1 MYRALSKAVKGS
13 HAGAVMYINREYYT
27 ASPTEAVSLELSD
40 IDIGNEVNTAI
51 CGQFAYIWVLR
62 RRVKKS
68 NDKGLERE
76 RTFYQER
83 HWEIN

>member
-1 MYRALSKAVKGS
+1 MRISLPLLKG
-13 HAGAVMYINREYYT
+13 
-27 ASPTEAVSLELSD
+27 TEILVRSFEKFRIARKNPPSGKLTL
-40 IDIGNEVNTAI
+40 GLQKRQTLNKNMWAI
-51 CGQFAYIWVLR
+51 CIYLGAADESEE
-62 RRVKKS
+62 KS